1 MTQAYLKGSRSPEKV
16 AKGIILN
23 DLLKSHNLSTF
34 QQVNLNLLVLDK
46 VNRNYP
52 AIIFIRSFQIL
63 KALLIFN

>member
-16 AKGIILN
+16 ALGIILN